1 MKDNKET
8 KKMELG
14 ELNEFSDLDTRFK
27 GWFLTALTEI
37 LFLDDADAGEL
48 MMAEENFNAQEEN
61 VIILMVG
68 ELGDKVSVI
77 PMGCYTTFNKAIRKV
92 LSVFINNFTPDDD
105 GKPAV
110 YFNHEVGELRIAFKH
125 NGTNYNFVLAPSYI
139 DCPVATEEELGLNI
153 ILSPNETVFTPRPSY
168 TLAD

>member
-1 MKDNKET
+1 MKNEEI
-8 KKMELG
+8 KKMEFG
-14 ELNEFSDLDTRFK
+14 ELNEFSALDTRFK
-27 GWFLTALTEI
+27 GWNLTVLTETV
-37 LFLDDADAGEL
+37 FLDDVEVLEL
-48 MMAEENFNAQEEN
+48 KAAEETFNTQEQN
-61 VIILMVG
+61 VVLFMVG
-68 ELGDKVSVI
+68 TLSDKVSII
-77 PMGCYTTFNKAIRKV
+77 PMGCYTTFNKAIGKV
-92 LSVFINNFTPDDD
+92 VSVFVNNFTPDDD

-153 ILSPNETVFTPRPSY
+153 ILSPNETVFTPKPSH

>member
-1 MKDNKET
+1 MKNEEI
-8 KKMELG
+8 KKMEFG
-14 ELNEFSDLDTRFK
+14 ELNEFSALDTRFK
-27 GWFLTALTEI
+27 GWNLTVLTETV
-37 LFLDDADAGEL
+37 FLDDVEVLEL
-48 MMAEENFNAQEEN
+48 KAAEETFNTQEQN
-61 VIILMVG
+61 VVLFMVG
-68 ELGDKVSVI
+68 TLSDKVSII
-77 PMGCYTTFNKAIRKV
+77 PMGCYTTFNKAIGKV
-92 LSVFINNFTPDDD
+92 VSVFANNFTPDDD

-153 ILSPNETVFTPRPSY
+153 ILSPNETIFTPKPSH

>member
-1 MKDNKET
+1 MKNEEI
-8 KKMELG
+8 KKMEFG
-14 ELNEFSDLDTRFK
+14 ELNEFSALDTRFK
-27 GWFLTALTEI
+27 GWNLTVLTETV
-37 LFLDDADAGEL
+37 FLDDAEVFEL
-48 MMAEENFNAQEEN
+48 KAAEETFNTQEQN
-61 VIILMVG
+61 VALFMTG
-68 ELGDKVSVI
+68 ALGDKVSII
-77 PMGCYTTFNKAIRKV
+77 PMGCYTTFNKAIGKV
-92 LSVFINNFTPDDD
+92 VSVFVNNFTPDDD

-153 ILSPNETVFTPRPSY
+153 ILSPNETVFTPKPSH